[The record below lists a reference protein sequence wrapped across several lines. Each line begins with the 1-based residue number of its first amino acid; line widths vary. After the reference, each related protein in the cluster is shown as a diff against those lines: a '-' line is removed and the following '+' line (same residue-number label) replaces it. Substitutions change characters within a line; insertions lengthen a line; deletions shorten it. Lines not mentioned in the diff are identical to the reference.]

1 MGSRPQRDLEEALG
15 ELYGY
20 ARASSTDQNLS
31 TQQSALKASGCRF
44 NPLSEKASGRA
55 WELQRLPARDWLG
68 DLFTGSSRRRLNG
81 WIGRLP
87 SQLRPLLQSWLV
99 PPLEIGSNG
108 KSSNELAP
116 TPSKTSADALQSTYK
131 PAKDLPVQRPKSSR
145 FRA

>member
-20 ARASSTDQNLS
+20 ARASSTGQDLS
-31 TQQSALKASGCRF
+31 TQQSALKASGCRLIHYQRGF
-44 NPLSEKASGRA
+44 GQGLGASA
-55 WELQRLPARDWLG
+55 IASQRLAEH
-68 DLFTGSSRRRLNG
+68 LFTGSGRRRLNG